1 MSNLL
6 QQEANS
12 GSTWGWLFLVRSQE
26 QQVRWPYIQFL
37 LYSEISPLLFTKG
50 LFCNACIS
58 HALIPKDGSTV
69 LGPLFDY
76 FSSFS
81 QLPSLLL

>member
-26 QQVRWPYIQFL
+26 QQVRLPCFFRYGCTLNL
-37 LYSEISPLLFTKG
+37 LVLTIG
-50 LFCNACIS
+50 LI
-58 HALIPKDGSTV
+58 
-69 LGPLFDY
+69 
-76 FSSFS
+76 
-81 QLPSLLL
+81 